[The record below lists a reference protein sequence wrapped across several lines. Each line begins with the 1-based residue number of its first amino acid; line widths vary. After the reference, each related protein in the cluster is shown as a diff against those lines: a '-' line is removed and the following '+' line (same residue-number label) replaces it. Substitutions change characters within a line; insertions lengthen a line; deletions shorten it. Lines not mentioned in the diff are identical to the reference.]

1 MSTRNTATVLSG
13 IPWCLMVICGL
24 QLNTGPSRKFD
35 KQAGRTRRV
44 GWGREVWGLENSV
57 LFDCVMLCHL
67 FCSICMRKKT
77 QIVCSITRSLSSFS
91 AFATKCRSATAIS
104 FSTLTCL
111 LASSNLKTA
120 EEIWLKRGISEL
132 TTTFVH
138 SPVSK
143 TFGQKQ
149 RTLDKKTRMRFCAQT
164 ERNSP
169 SIYGSIKYSCY
180 KLYRGM
186 QH

>member
-1 MSTRNTATVLSG
+1 MFESVVLCHMFSEQTIEMLGGVGFICATRLGWSVG
-13 IPWCLMVICGL
+13 GGGWG
-24 QLNTGPSRKFD
+24 G
-35 KQAGRTRRV
+35 V

-120 EEIWLKRGISEL
+120 EEI
-132 TTTFVH
+132 
-138 SPVSK
+138 
-143 TFGQKQ
+143 
-149 RTLDKKTRMRFCAQT
+149 
-164 ERNSP
+164 
-169 SIYGSIKYSCY
+169 
-180 KLYRGM
+180 
-186 QH
+186 